1 MSPIKGL
8 ILAPLATVASE
19 VWRGSKPAIGPG
31 HSEECPPASLI
42 KRRPARIRE
51 AAKILAAVMRLSEP
65 GCYTRV
71 RIPDRKIYHIPFQR
85 IHFVKMVSTD
95 SWRDRNAKNTRR

>member
-51 AAKILAAVMRLSEP
+51 AAKILAAVMCLSEP
-65 GCYTRV
+65 VATPASGIRTGE
-71 RIPDRKIYHIPFQR
+71 IYHIEDIAVELYAVPPNSR
-85 IHFVKMVSTD
+85 
-95 SWRDRNAKNTRR
+95 

>member
-65 GCYTRV
+65 GCYTRAQCNLLAV
-71 RIPDRKIYHIPFQR
+71 FQKKR
-85 IHFVKMVSTD
+85 QQRVVPI
-95 SWRDRNAKNTRR
+95 RYRYEPLRQ